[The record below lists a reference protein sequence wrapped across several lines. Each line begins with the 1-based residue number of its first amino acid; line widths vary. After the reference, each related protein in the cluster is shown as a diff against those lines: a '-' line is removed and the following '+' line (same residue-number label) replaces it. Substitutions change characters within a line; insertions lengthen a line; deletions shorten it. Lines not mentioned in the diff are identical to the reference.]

1 MLWKL
6 RERVTAQVTDGASFF
21 AVNYQSLK
29 VLWAFLSLQARRKR
43 FVGDIQG
50 ATGYIVT
57 RDGPVFGSPTDEM
70 SEGKLL
76 KEIKVPCWLKCIMEV
91 SGSFKAV
98 EGGARSSEHRYRSD
112 CLLC

>member
-1 MLWKL
+1 MGIP
-6 RERVTAQVTDGASFF
+6 VTAGKAEEIC
-21 AVNYQSLK
+21 
-29 VLWAFLSLQARRKR
+29 
-43 FVGDIQG
+43 GDIQG

-76 KEIKVPCWLKCIMEV
+76 KEIKVPSWLNCIMEV

-98 EGGARSSEHRYRSD
+98 EGGARSSEHRYRSGR
-112 CLLC
+112 LLR